1 MQEEINLYVEAAE
14 EAMQKAIAHT
24 ESAFSK
30 IRAGKASPLMVKGV
44 MVEYY
49 GALTPL
55 DQVANVTAP
64 DARTI
69 AIKPWEKGVINNIER
84 AIINGDTGFN
94 PQNDGETIRINV
106 PALTEDRRKDLVK
119 QAKGEAEN
127 GKVGLRGAR
136 QSANADLK
144 QLQKDGA
151 PEDAIK
157 DAETT
162 VQTLTDT
169 YSKKIDAIFSKK
181 EEEIMTL

>member
-1 MQEEINLYVEAAE
+1 MEEEISLYIDAAE

-24 ESAFSK
+24 ENAFSK

-49 GALTPL
+49 GSLTPL
-55 DQVANVTAP
+55 DQVANITAP

-69 AIKPWEKGVINNIER
+69 AIKPWEKNVLHDIER
-84 AIINGDTGFN
+84 AIINSDTGLN

-119 QAKGEAEN
+119 QAKSEVEN

-136 QSANADLK
+136 QTTNTELK

-157 DAETT
+157 DAEAK
-162 VQTLTDT
+162 VQALTDT
-169 YSKKIDAIFSKK
+169 YSKKINQIFSIK
-181 EEEIMTL
+181 EEEIMTI